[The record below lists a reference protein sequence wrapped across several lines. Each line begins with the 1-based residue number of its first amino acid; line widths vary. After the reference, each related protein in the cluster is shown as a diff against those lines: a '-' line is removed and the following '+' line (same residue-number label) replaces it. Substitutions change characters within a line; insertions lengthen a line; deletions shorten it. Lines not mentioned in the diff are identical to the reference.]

1 MNILEWSKSEVDY
14 GRKLVDSAVAGARR
28 GENEFLRDQSLGLYV
43 ERSALHAMG
52 PTVVGAC
59 LGWFGGQWKS
69 RGSKKLALT
78 CACLGGA
85 IGFGA
90 GVLWENR
97 RLTARIAS
105 GAWTSIR
112 KTRDAHWFEKNPI
125 DYA

>member
-14 GRKLVDSAVAGARR
+14 GRRLMDSAVEGARR
-28 GENEFLRDQSLGLYV
+28 GEGEFLKDESLGRCL

-52 PTVVGAC
+52 PTVIGAC
-59 LGWFGGQWKS
+59 LGWCGGYLESRRSKS
-69 RGSKKLALT
+69 RALV
-78 CACLGGA
+78 CAFLGGA

-90 GVLWENR
+90 GIVWENR
-97 RLTARIAS
+97 RLTASVAS
-105 GAWTSIR
+105 GAWKSIN